1 MAETFIN
8 FPGQIQVKLPA
19 NPLADSA
26 SLGTLMNWIDGN
38 VSLEPIDIKARAA
51 IGGAPQKGRDATA
64 RSLLGEDVLSIANLP
79 DSSLKDALVG
89 RFGADNYIFHD
100 GSKLRIYNSP
110 GRDVQSVVADL
121 PGDIASVGPE
131 IAEEFGASLGGLA
144 AAGAGAIGGPPGLAT
159 SLVLAPTASAITGT
173 AARNAY
179 EQTVQPLLG
188 TIDQRTAADMVADTG
203 GLIATNI
210 AAEVGL
216 KGLTEIGKRL
226 LSGNLVS
233 PSRRGEQVRATA
245 EFIAEGVDPQL
256 SSTSGS
262 TLISQLEAGL
272 ARIPI
277 AASIAATKA
286 KKTSDQIAAR
296 FSNYFGDLYSG
307 PGEMGRDI
315 VGQRISEIMPDAKKG
330 VMKVVG
336 AAKLALTKK
345 VPSSTPASFDETL
358 ALLKT
363 GGVKIDNLP
372 ALRKELGNPGYRSIY
387 AALRKDLSAN
397 ELDPGFVKT
406 FETAF
411 PGFFGS
417 SKPRQPSVGDL
428 MQLRTVVGDKL
439 SDLYIKG
446 EQDLSERQL
455 KNLYAAVSKDIR
467 SAASNVPG
475 GVDAFERYNAITQKQ
490 LQSLGKAFSK
500 VRKNASTKEIYDSV
514 VKSKDPDKLANLKN
528 IIGSD
533 DFNYVSANILKEMG
547 GASGEFSAAR
557 FLREYT
563 ALPNNSKAIL
573 FGSRPELK
581 SGLDRLARIIK
592 SGKNAQAFINNS
604 NTAGT
609 QIVMAVLMSG
619 TVGGGVAYG
628 TDSAATGGV
637 AGAGLLT
644 PVAVSALL
652 FSPKFVRWAS
662 TPVAAN
668 GLSAHLGRLA
678 NVVSGEPQLAPYV
691 VEFLNAVGAA
701 EDQKP
706 APPISQ

>member
-38 VSLEPIDIKARAA
+38 VSLEPMDIKTRAA

-64 RSLLGEDVLSIANLP
+64 RSLLGADVLSIANLP

-110 GRDVQSVVADL
+110 GRDVRSVIADL

-131 IAEEFGASLGGLA
+131 IAEESGAFLGGLA
-144 AAGAGAIGGPPGLAT
+144 AAGTGAIGGPTGLAT
-159 SLVLAPTASAITGT
+159 SLVRAPVASAISGA

-179 EQTVQPLLG
+179 EQAVQPFLG
-188 TIDQRTAADMVADTG
+188 TIDQRTAADTAADTG
-203 GLIATNI
+203 EQIATNV

-226 LSGNLVS
+226 LSGNLFS

-262 TLISQLEAGL
+262 TLISQLEAAL
-272 ARIPI
+272 ARLPI
-277 AASIAATKA
+277 AAGFAAKHA

-296 FSNYFGDLYSG
+296 FSNYFDDLYSG
-307 PGEMGRDI
+307 PGEMGRD
-315 VGQRISEIMPDAKKG
+315 VAGQRIFEIMPDAKKG
-330 VMKVVG
+330 VMRAVG
-336 AAKLALTKK
+336 AAKSALTKK

-363 GGVKIDNLP
+363 GGVRIDNLP
-372 ALRKELGNPGYRSIY
+372 ALREELGNPGYKSIY
-387 AALRKDLSAN
+387 SALRKDLSVEPAS
-397 ELDPGFVKT
+397 
-406 FETAF
+406 
-411 PGFFGS
+411 PGFFGPI
-417 SKPRQPSVGDL
+417 KPRQPSVGDL
-428 MQLRTVVGDKL
+428 MQLRTTVGDRL
-439 SDLYIKG
+439 SDLYIGG
-446 EQDLSERQL
+446 EQNLSERQL
-455 KNLYAAVSKDIR
+455 KNLYAALSRDIR

-475 GVDAFERYNAITQKQ
+475 GVDAFERYNAITERQ
-490 LQSLGKAFSK
+490 LRSLGKAFSK
-500 VRKNASTKEIYDSV
+500 VRKNASTKEIYDAV

-547 GASGEFSAAR
+547 GPSGEFSAAR

-563 ALPNNSKAIL
+563 ALPNKSKAIL

-604 NTAGT
+604 NTAST
-609 QIVMAVLMSG
+609 QIIMGVLLSG
-619 TVGGGVAYG
+619 AVGGGVAYG
-628 TDSAATGGV
+628 TDDATTGGV
-637 AGAGLLT
+637 TGAALLT
-644 PVAVSALL
+644 PIAVSALL
-652 FSPKFVRWAS
+652 FNPKFVRWAS